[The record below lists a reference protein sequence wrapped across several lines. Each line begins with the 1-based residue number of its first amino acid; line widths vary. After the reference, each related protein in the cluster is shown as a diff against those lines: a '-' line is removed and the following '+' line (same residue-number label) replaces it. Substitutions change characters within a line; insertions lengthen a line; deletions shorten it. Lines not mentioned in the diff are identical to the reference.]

1 MRESEERLARVT
13 YSAMDAIVTFD
24 GGLKIELFNE
34 AAEKIFRCKAD
45 HAIGASLSRFLT
57 ESFRSTLESSMRA
70 AAGGD
75 QTHPYVFVSGGLTAR
90 RGDGAEF
97 PVEAPISYVEVAGR
111 PLYTLILRHIDER
124 RRAENE
130 LQQLSLQNE
139 YLQEEIKETH
149 NFEESCDAALR
160 WRRCSKRSDWSQAID
175 SSVLILGETG
185 TGKEP
190 HQPRRAFQ
198 QCSARNA
205 R

>member
-1 MRESEERLARVT
+1 
-13 YSAMDAIVTFD
+13 
-24 GGLKIELFNE
+24 
-34 AAEKIFRCKAD
+34 
-45 HAIGASLSRFLT
+45 
-57 ESFRSTLESSMRA
+57 MRA

-97 PVEAPISYVEVAGR
+97 PVEATISYVEVAGR

-160 WRRCSKRSDWSQAID
+160 WRRCSKRSDWSQR
-175 SSVLILGETG
+175 ST
-185 TGKEP
+185 
-190 HQPRRAFQ
+190 PR
-198 QCSARNA
+198 S
-205 R
+205 

>member
-75 QTHPYVFVSGGLTAR
+75 QTHPYVFVSGG
-90 RGDGAEF
+90 
-97 PVEAPISYVEVAGR
+97 
-111 PLYTLILRHIDER
+111 
-124 RRAENE
+124 
-130 LQQLSLQNE
+130 
-139 YLQEEIKETH
+139 
-149 NFEESCDAALR
+149 
-160 WRRCSKRSDWSQAID
+160 
-175 SSVLILGETG
+175 
-185 TGKEP
+185 
-190 HQPRRAFQ
+190 
-198 QCSARNA
+198 
-205 R
+205 